1 MTLSEAMRKRIKKLL
16 RQNDMNI
23 WALCNR
29 TGIPASTLSYFM
41 SGKRELINL
50 KTLLHVCEGFEMEL
64 KEFFDDPIFKDV
76 EQD

>member
-50 KTLLHVCEGFEMEL
+50 KTLLHVCEGFEIEL

>member
-16 RQNDMNI
+16 IQNDMNI